1 MMDRKQIIIDMQA
14 KKIKELHAEIAVRQ
28 ARIQALTAEPR
39 KAPDATA
46 KRHAAAAEALHRLMQ
61 YTDRAPI
68 LLAAAHMRMSL
79 YGARSIINNQPEYQ
93 LILINRRSY
102 VARR

>member
-1 MMDRKQIIIDMQA
+1 MMDRASTIIDIQA
-14 KKIKELHAEIAVRQ
+14 RRIKDLHAEIVELKVR
-28 ARIQALTAEPR
+28 IGALTAEPR
-39 KAPDATA
+39 KATDATA
-46 KRHAAAAEALHRLMQ
+46 KRRAAAEALHRLMQ

-79 YGARSIINNQPEYQ
+79 DGARSIVKQQPEYQ